1 MRIGLF
7 LDNLDEEYQIS
18 VYKGIR
24 AEAAA
29 LALDLI
35 CIQGET
41 LLNYREDSGGK
52 PFPSLEFLSADGI
65 LILTSVIGT
74 RTASAPMTAL
84 RRVFNIPVVS
94 IGNRLLDYPS
104 IVVKNKE
111 SMTLLME
118 HLIEF
123 HGYRKL
129 LYLGGPAQHPD
140 NLSREHIFR
149 RTINSLGKKFPGLEG
164 KVMNGEFHQTS
175 AMMMLREYMDA
186 NPNAPP
192 EVIVAASDNIAL
204 GALELL
210 RVRQEPLWSDC
221 PVTGFDDID
230 QASREIPALTTIRQP
245 LEEMGKLAVKTLW
258 DLMQCKE
265 TSQIIH
271 VESELKIRNSCGCKV
286 QWKSRDD
293 ANVPDHTDGGT
304 ANRSEYNMQ
313 NVSLLGQALITV
325 NSPEEM
331 LSPLRFFL
339 TNLAVKTFYLILYP
353 TPLEQIGKKGNLIYQ
368 KTGNKEFFTA
378 DHPVTV
384 DMTDFF
390 SNTIIIKAVTERTVT
405 HPAIPNPA
413 EFSEPHSWCVYY
425 LRSSKEYLGLIVYEA
440 PDRVHPQMCNAAIFL
455 ANTVK
460 RLQIYGDEKE
470 QSLRLEQEVALRTK
484 DLTETYQKL
493 REEVARRTAVE
504 AEVLRISEME
514 RLRFSM
520 DLHDDICQ
528 RLAGIS
534 MFCKSLINSVS
545 SHSFLP
551 ELFDLIDE
559 TLIRTR
565 RYAHDSFPMELDALG
580 LKEALSA
587 LCHTVTKQSSCGINT
602 GGIHASGKN
611 AGGKNAG
618 GQNACRC
625 VFSWSGPEKS
635 PFSPAHDLNIY
646 RIVQEALQNAVK
658 HAAAN
663 QIQVTVH
670 SGRKIFTVTVSDNG
684 VGIPRPNEEEP
695 GPAEMTRYIKGGG
708 LGLRSMRY
716 RAHQLGAEYIF
727 ESSEQEGTRV
737 EIRISLKNG

>member
-18 VYKGIR
+18 IYKGIR

-41 LLNYREDSGGK
+41 LINYREDDNGK
-52 PFPSLEFLSADGI
+52 PFPSLESISADGI
-65 LILTSVIGT
+65 LILTSVVGA
-74 RTASAPMTAL
+74 RTTVVFLPAL
-84 RRVFNIPVVS
+84 QRFINVPLVS

-111 SMTLLME
+111 SMNHLMD
-118 HLIEF
+118 HLIAF

-140 NLSREHIFR
+140 NLIREHIFR

-175 AMMMLREYMDA
+175 GMMMVQEYIDT

-192 EVIVAASDNIAL
+192 EVIVAANDNIAL

-210 RVRQEPLWSDC
+210 RVRSDPLWRNC
-221 PVTGFDDID
+221 PITGFDDIE
-230 QASREIPALTTIRQP
+230 QAGREIPALTTIRQP
-245 LEEMGKLAVKTLW
+245 LEEIGKLAVKTLW
-258 DLMQCKE
+258 NLMQGKE
-265 TSQIIH
+265 APQLIH
-271 VESELKIRNSCGCKV
+271 AESELKIRNSCGCKA
-286 QWKSRDD
+286 QWKNRDD
-293 ANVPDHTDGGT
+293 ANAQDHTSGGT
-304 ANRSEYNMQ
+304 TNRSEYNMQ

-325 NSPEEM
+325 NSPEEI

-353 TPLEQIGKKGNLIYQ
+353 TPVEQTGKKGNLVYQ
-368 KTGNKEFFTA
+368 KTGNRELFTA
-378 DHPVTV
+378 AHPVTV

-390 SNTIIIKAVTERTVT
+390 SNTITEPGFRERTVT
-405 HPAIPNPA
+405 LPAMPNLDGCI
-413 EFSEPHSWCVYY
+413 EPHSWCVYY
-425 LRSSKEYLGLIVYEA
+425 LRSGREYLGLIVYEA
-440 PDRVHPQMCNAAIFL
+440 PDRVHPQMCSAAIFL

-484 DLTETYQKL
+484 DLTKTYQKL
-493 REEVARRTAVE
+493 QDEVARRTAVE

-534 MFCKSLINSVS
+534 MFCKSLISSVS
-545 SHSFLP
+545 PQSFLP
-551 ELFDLIDE
+551 ELSELIDE
-559 TLIRTR
+559 TLTRTR
-565 RYAHDSFPMELDALG
+565 RYAHDSFPMELDVLG
-580 LKEALSA
+580 LKEALNA
-587 LCHTVTKQSSCGINT
+587 LCHTITKQCSCGINT
-602 GGIHASGKN
+602 SGIY
-611 AGGKNAG
+611 AGGKDAG
-618 GQNACRC
+618 RKDVLRC

-663 QIQVTVH
+663 RIQVTVH
-670 SGRKIFTVTVSDNG
+670 SGKENFTVTVSDNG
-684 VGIPRPNEEEP
+684 AGVPRPNEKET
-695 GPAEMTRYIKGGG
+695 GHAEIKRYIKGGG

-737 EIRISLKNG
+737 EIRISLE